1 MSLTKKD
8 KEEIRAIIKEECGL
22 DFGEK
27 LMESIRRSPLEQLG
41 KNWEH
46 NGTKSESTGL
56 IISPEDIG
64 GGYEDFSWDEAMGLV
79 APEGWR
85 LPTRHEW
92 AMIIEEFGQNPD
104 GSLNA
109 ENFAEELRLEQ
120 EAFYWSN
127 TEHNINR
134 CAYGLLVGE
143 SNIRIGIEA
152 ESRRYNVRYVF
163 DPEKEE
169 K

>member
-1 MSLTKKD
+1 MSRTKKEWKD
-8 KEEIRAIIKEECGL
+8 
-22 DFGEK
+22 
-27 LMESIRRSPLEQLG
+27 
-41 KNWEH
+41 
-46 NGTKSESTGL
+46 NGIKSESTGL
-56 IISPEDIG
+56 IIAPEDMG
-64 GGYEDFSWDEAMGLV
+64 GGYEDFTWDEAMGLI

-92 AMIIEEFGQNPD
+92 TMIIEEFGQNLD

-109 ENFAEELRLEQ
+109 KKFAEKLRLEQ

-127 TEHNINR
+127 TEHDIKR
-134 CAYGLLVGE
+134 YAYGLLVGE

-152 ESRRYNVRYVF
+152 ESRRYNARYVF
-163 DPEKEE
+163 GPEKEE